1 MLLEIMLQTWY
12 FNTCTVFVF
21 VFVRDCTCIWMFVSS
36 SRVGERPDYR
46 WFPQID
52 LIGLEGP
59 TMRDQLFKNILNA

>member
-1 MLLEIMLQTWY
+1 MLLEIMMQTWY

-21 VFVRDCTCIWMFVSS
+21 VFVRDCTCICMFVSS
-36 SRVGERPDYR
+36 SLVGERPDYR

-52 LIGLEGP
+52 LIGLEGL

>member
-1 MLLEIMLQTWY
+1 MLLEIMMQTWY

-21 VFVRDCTCIWMFVSS
+21 VRDCTCICILLV
-36 SRVGERPDYR
+36 VAGERPDYR

>member
-1 MLLEIMLQTWY
+1 MFLEIMLQTWY

-21 VFVRDCTCIWMFVSS
+21 VFVRDCTCICILLV
-36 SRVGERPDYR
+36 VAGERPDYR